1 MLDLEC
7 MIVEMFHWSLND
19 IDATEIESLIQ
30 FVTYYPQWKQGAKK
44 SATTRTVFAD
54 QVNWL

>member
-1 MLDLEC
+1 